1 MVYKVNKEKGRKINI
16 PTLTD
21 QNFEQ
26 KIKNAEKPVLVDFY
40 TLWCQPCFI
49 LSPILEKLANEFEEK
64 LILAKVNLDT
74 VPLVSQKYGIEKIPA
89 VIFFKEGKAVSGF
102 VGFQSEETIREWLKQ
117 NL

>member
-1 MVYKVNKEKGRKINI
+1 MLA
-16 PTLTD
+16 LTD

-26 KIKNAEKPVLVDFY
+26 EIQNAEKPVLVDFY

-49 LSPILEKLANEFEEK
+49 LSPILEKLANEFGGK

-74 VPLVSQKYGIEKIPA
+74 APLISQKYGIEQIPT
-89 VIFFKEGKAVSGF
+89 VVLFKNGKPISGF
-102 VGFQSEETIREWLKQ
+102 IGIRPEPIIKNWLEQ